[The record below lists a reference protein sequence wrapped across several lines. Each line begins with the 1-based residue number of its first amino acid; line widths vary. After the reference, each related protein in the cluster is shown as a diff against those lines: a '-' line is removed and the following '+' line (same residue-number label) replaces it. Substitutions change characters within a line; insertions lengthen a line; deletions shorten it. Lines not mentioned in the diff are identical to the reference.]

1 MIQTLRKQEM
11 SKSIK
16 KILAETIENKIKK
29 QELTSTVSV
38 LNSLKSNN
46 AELLLSRYMFNIESS
61 VTQSNLKNE
70 SKNVVVKFNSRL
82 KNIKKIDSAENLN
95 QFMPYRDEDTL
106 EGRMKHT
113 GNFIS
118 KQLNKPYHPF
128 RILCKKFG
136 DIFGAY

>member
-1 MIQTLRKQEM
+1 
-11 SKSIK
+11 
-16 KILAETIENKIKK
+16 
-29 QELTSTVSV
+29 
-38 LNSLKSNN
+38 
-46 AELLLSRYMFNIESS
+46 MFNIESS

-70 SKNVVVKFNSRL
+70 SKNVVVKFNNRL

-118 KQLNKPYHPF
+118 K
-128 RILCKKFG
+128 
-136 DIFGAY
+136 

>member
-46 AELLLSRYMFNIESS
+46 AELLLKSS

-118 KQLNKPYHPF
+118 KQLSKPYHPF

>member
-1 MIQTLRKQEM
+1 
-11 SKSIK
+11 
-16 KILAETIENKIKK
+16 
-29 QELTSTVSV
+29 
-38 LNSLKSNN
+38 
-46 AELLLSRYMFNIESS
+46 MFNIESS

-118 KQLNKPYHPF
+118 K
-128 RILCKKFG
+128 
-136 DIFGAY
+136 